1 MANAGYT
8 RCFKSAPNR
17 VEGPHVKPV
26 NIDFHFQPVSGFFSS
41 KLCLSSLS
49 HSSSLTDLNIK
60 SYHSYQVIDK
70 DLLNQL
76 KTNLKDKKNLGY
88 AHGTTRADLQTFQ
101 ELKSKYPV
109 WAEITNSLSAAD
121 VLNQEMADFLI
132 AIIEH
137 TEQVFESAP
146 IRSENDYCKRD
157 GEEIFSQHF
166 PNFLLLRER
175 AQYSMHCNVEDE
187 KSLKDMCTKVFPSH
201 NSLTPGLMIMTC
213 ACPQKIVYGFS
224 LMTSSESPQMIFDV
238 IMSRFP
244 QNYSPQIIYDNAC
257 KFKEFGLNRETR
269 RFMQIQITCDRFHES
284 NHTSCGKSFK
294 SSEYIQLLGK
304 NTQACEQVNAKLR
317 MIASTCTFMN
327 ADMFMRAIT
336 LFLANQNISKTDR

>member
-1 MANAGYT
+1 MKILHRKY
-8 RCFKSAPNR
+8 
-17 VEGPHVKPV
+17 
-26 NIDFHFQPVSGFFSS
+26 I
-41 KLCLSSLS
+41 
-49 HSSSLTDLNIK
+49 
-60 SYHSYQVIDK
+60 
-70 DLLNQL
+70 L
-76 KTNLKDKKNLGY
+76 KKK
-88 AHGTTRADLQTFQ
+88 T
-101 ELKSKYPV
+101 
-109 WAEITNSLSAAD
+109 
-121 VLNQEMADFLI
+121 
-132 AIIEH
+132 H

-166 PNFLLLRER
+166 PNFPLLRER

-336 LFLANQNISKTDR
+336 LFLTDYNISKTDH